1 MQPNSSISTLE
12 KFISIVSYF
21 TMGLFGLFWLILA
34 YSVKKKLR
42 YFLQYNIVQSLLI
55 SILLAIFNLLIDIIF
70 SPDKT
75 IEIEKDLIEGEHQI
89 ILETPKKKEEVNLY
103 SKEAWADLSSQPML
117 LINLQKTKDLKDNS
131 KQIFKI
137 SMILNMNIT
146 VRKQKFIKLCTIIVS
161 HGCHV
166 INNDLIRFCFQV
178 RRFCSIMVVLNEINV
193 MFKYR
198 R

>member
-70 SPDKT
+70 SLLS
-75 IEIEKDLIEGEHQI
+75 LIPIFDGI
-89 ILETPKKKEEVNLY
+89 IAILNWFISVKVISIYYFSFSIFELIIFLLLGYISIGV
-103 SKEAWADLSSQPML
+103 
-117 LINLQKTKDLKDNS
+117 LIN
-131 KQIFKI
+131 KI
-137 SMILNMNIT
+137 SYVPCLTNL
-146 VRKQKFIKLCTIIVS
+146 VQK
-161 HGCHV
+161 
-166 INNDLIRFCFQV
+166 
-178 RRFCSIMVVLNEINV
+178 IMKNYV
-193 MFKYR
+193 
-198 R
+198 